1 MGGSGEMARPLEA
14 IGQRMIVHT
23 RTSATNRLPP
33 NTYEFACRILPLP
46 TFGCD
51 CDLELNERSFRPQ
64 TATGQAI

>member
-1 MGGSGEMARPLEA
+1 
-14 IGQRMIVHT
+14 MIVHT